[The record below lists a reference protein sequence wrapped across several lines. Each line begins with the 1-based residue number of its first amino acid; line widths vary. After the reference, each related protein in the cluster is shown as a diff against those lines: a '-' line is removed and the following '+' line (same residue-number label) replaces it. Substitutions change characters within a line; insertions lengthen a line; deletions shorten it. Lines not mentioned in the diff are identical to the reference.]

1 MEKFN
6 ELMESAEKK
15 LNVADHLLSMTY
27 PLVKD
32 PKLLLSVAEN
42 LFLAFSYALTS
53 LLYYERHFKRIPP
66 FQDNFSLKLQLFKDE
81 CAARYGID
89 NEQLK
94 AMQELKEILIAHKKS
109 PIEFPR
115 KENFMIFNESYEA
128 RILTNSLLKDCF
140 QKAKL
145 FIKKLSTIVR
155 KENN

>member
-15 LNVADHLLSMTY
+15 LNFADYILSMTY

-42 LFLAFSYALTS
+42 MFLAFNYSLTS

-81 CAARYGID
+81 CAERYGIG

-115 KENFMIFNESYEA
+115 KESFMIFNESYEA
-128 RILTNSLLKDCF
+128 KTLTQDLLKDYIK
-140 QKAKL
+140 KAKL
-145 FIKKLSTIVR
+145 FIKKLSTIIR
-155 KENN
+155 KEN

>member
-1 MEKFN
+1 MKKFN

-15 LNVADHLLSMTY
+15 LNFADHILSMTY

-42 LFLAFSYALTS
+42 LFLAFNYSLTS

-81 CAARYGID
+81 CAERYGIEH
-89 NEQLK
+89 EQLK

-115 KENFMIFNESYEA
+115 KESFMIFNESYEA
-128 RILTNSLLKDCF
+128 KTLTQDLLKDYIK
-140 QKAKL
+140 KAKL
-145 FIKKLSTIVR
+145 FIKKLSTIIR
-155 KENN
+155 KEN